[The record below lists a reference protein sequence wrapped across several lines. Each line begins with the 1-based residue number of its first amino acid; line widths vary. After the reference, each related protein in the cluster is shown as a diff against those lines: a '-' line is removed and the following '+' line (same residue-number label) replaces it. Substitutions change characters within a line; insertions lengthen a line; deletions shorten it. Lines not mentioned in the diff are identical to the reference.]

1 MTSQNQTILA
11 YLKLHPI
18 TQKKAARLY
27 NVWRLGARIH
37 DLRAQ
42 GHHIRTDM
50 IGKGNTRYAR
60 YTLVEGNTE

>member
-1 MTSQNQTILA
+1 VTQNQTILA

-18 TQKKAARLY
+18 TS
-27 NVWRLGARIH
+27 ARIY

-42 GHHIRTDM
+42 GHQIRTDM
-50 IGKGNTRYAR
+50 VGKGNTRYAR

>member
-1 MTSQNQTILA
+1 VTQNQTILA

-18 TQKKAARLY
+18 TKMQAARLY
-27 NVWRLGARIH
+27 NVWRLSARIY

-42 GHHIRTDM
+42 GHQIRTDM
-50 IGKGNTRYAR
+50 VGKGNTRYAR